1 MRSLII
7 ILISFVFLSACT
19 TVKQPIT
26 PEEKAEIKA
35 TITELFDTITA
46 EIRAL
51 DFEGLLS
58 HYKLDENFSMIMD
71 GVITIGGDT
80 VKEMVD
86 KSLGNIKEFIHFEFP
101 DFHVIVLDR
110 DLALVMG
117 IFDQIYVIST
127 DDTLRINATNSYLLQ
142 LEDTGWKISHA
153 TGMHKMAK

>member
-7 ILISFVFLSACT
+7 TLISIAFLTACT
-19 TVKQPIT
+19 TVEKPMT

-35 TITELFDTITA
+35 TITELFDTYTA
-46 EIRAL
+46 EILAL
-51 DFEGLLS
+51 DYEGLLS

-86 KSLGNIKEFIHFEFP
+86 ESSDYIKEFIHFEFP

-117 IFDQIYVIST
+117 LFDEIYVTST

-142 LEDTGWKISHA
+142 HEETGWKISHA
-153 TGMHKMAK
+153 AGMHKMAE

>member
-19 TVKQPIT
+19 TVEQPMT
-26 PEEKAEIKA
+26 AEEKAEIKA

-46 EIRAL
+46 EILDL

-58 HYKLDENFSMIMD
+58 HYKLNENFSIIMD

-86 KSLGNIKEFIHFEFP
+86 ESSDYYKEFIHFEFP

-117 IFDQIYVIST
+117 LFDEMYVTST
-127 DDTLRINATNSYLLQ
+127 EDTLRINATNSYLLQ

-153 TGMHKMAK
+153 TGMHKMAE